1 MRFKKNGTLAVAD
14 LALSLIRDRISQIER
29 SGELPDEAQY
39 TFDELDRPT
48 GFSDEITHEQA
59 QAPATVR
66 KTTRRTVVTLEYG
79 TFEARHVIRQ
89 TKAQDGQSRPVPSAE
104 LARLVAPGCQYG
116 YDLVAQLG
124 LESFLHGRRLEE
136 IQKDLQQGSPS
147 IRVPASSLDELRRR
161 FLFYLGQVHRR
172 AAGDVLNVTYRYRS
186 VFVPD
191 WIAFDGVIIP
201 RSEPDGEHEVS
212 FEQKRTEATKLR
224 CLRSLLFKTYFRVT
238 DVSLLG
244 EPQGRCSPEQNRPAN
259 LDEHSSVPVL
269 FQDCR

>member
-1 MRFKKNGTLAVAD
+1 VKRSSRYTSAIAISGK
-14 LALSLIRDRISQIER
+14 SL
-29 SGELPDEAQY
+29 
-39 TFDELDRPT
+39 PT
-48 GFSDEITHEQA
+48 S
-59 QAPATVR
+59 
-66 KTTRRTVVTLEYG
+66 
-79 TFEARHVIRQ
+79 
-89 TKAQDGQSRPVPSAE
+89 
-104 LARLVAPGCQYG
+104 
-116 YDLVAQLG
+116 
-124 LESFLHGRRLEE
+124 
-136 IQKDLQQGSPS
+136 S
-147 IRVPASSLDELRRR
+147 IRSLPVYRTKGGE
-161 FLFYLGQVHRR
+161 HRR
-172 AAGDVLNVTYRYRS
+172 AAGRLNRPNKINPPRSQPSEPSWLRTTAPTRVGILFRSKSGPHLPGDVLNVTYRYRS

-244 EPQGRCSPEQNRPAN
+244 EPQGRCSPEQNRTAN